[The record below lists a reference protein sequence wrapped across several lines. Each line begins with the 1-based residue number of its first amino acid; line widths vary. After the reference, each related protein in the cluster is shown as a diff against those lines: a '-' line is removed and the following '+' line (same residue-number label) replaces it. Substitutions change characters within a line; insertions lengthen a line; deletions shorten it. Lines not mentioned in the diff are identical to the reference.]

1 MFEPLDTPRV
11 FGVPL
16 GADFPKALVDGLCH
30 AYAAQPPEA
39 LARVHLIVNTRR
51 MGRRIRALFDAGPAR
66 LLPRISLVTDF
77 GETLGL
83 AHIPDPIPPL
93 RRRLEL
99 TKVVGALLDQE
110 PDLAPRAALYD
121 LSDSLAKL
129 MDEMHGEGVTP
140 DDITRIDT
148 GDQSGHWER
157 IKTFLGII
165 SPYFETDEDA
175 PDVETRQR
183 RVIETYARMWQ
194 SRPPD
199 HPIILAGSTG
209 SRGATRLLMKTVA
222 TLPQGAVVLPGFDAD
237 QPEHVW
243 TRLQETPDRS
253 EDHPQYRFAQ
263 LLADLDS
270 PRSIIRHWRGSEPV
284 SPQRNRLVSLAL
296 RPAPVTDEWLSH
308 GPALAA
314 DIAPA
319 TEGMTLLEAPSARI
333 EALCIA
339 MRLREAV
346 ENGQTAALIT
356 PDRTLTRRVASALD
370 RWGIT
375 PDDSAGMPL
384 HHSAPGRVLR
394 HVAECLNAPLDAA
407 QLLTLLKHPLTHG
420 AGQRGP
426 HLRLTRELE
435 LYLRRN
441 GPPVPTL
448 QTLDA
453 WADKIDDPYLATWLA
468 WLRANFFDNAM
479 PESLPLG
486 ARVEAHMTLAE
497 AISRGPEPDAPLR
510 LWDEDAGR
518 EAWKCVSEL
527 AENAEYGQAMRAIDY
542 INLFHAV
549 LSRGTVRHQLE
560 TDPRVLIWGT
570 LEARVQGADLLILA
584 GLSEGTWPET
594 PPRDPW
600 LNRAMR
606 HEAGLLLPERRIG
619 LAAHDFQQAVTATK
633 EVWITRAIRSDDAQT
648 VPSRWLNRL
657 TNLLKGLPAEGGQ
670 AALEGMRARGLTA
683 IARAEAFEAVD
694 PAPSAPRP
702 APIPPVE
709 TRPRELSVT
718 RIEKLIRDPYAI
730 YADKILRLRP
740 LDPLMRAPDARLR
753 GEVLHDVLEHV
764 IKATMEDPER
774 LTPAFLT
781 DQTVSVLAETV
792 PWGEARALW
801 LARMARIAAWF
812 VDTEAQR
819 RALARPTAFE
829 QKASARLDPLD
840 FTLTAK
846 ADRIDMDAGGRLH
859 IYDYKTGAP
868 PSAKS
873 QKAFEKQLLLE
884 AALAERAGFGELAP
898 GPVERAVFIG
908 LTGDPKEVPAP
919 LEDAP
924 PDRVWAELKDLIS
937 RYMDANQG
945 YLSRRAMKTREMQG
959 DYDQLARF
967 GEWDITDTANPEKV
981 GRW

>member
-1 MFEPLDTPRV
+1 MFEPRDTPRI
-11 FGVPL
+11 FGMPL
-16 GADFPKALVDGLCH
+16 GVDFPKALVDGLCH
-30 AYAAQPPEA
+30 AYRHRPPEA

-51 MGRRIRALFDAGPAR
+51 MARRIRTLFDDGPAR

-83 AHIPDPIPPL
+83 AHVPDPVSPL

-99 TKVVGALLDQE
+99 TTLVAALLEQE

-121 LSDSLAKL
+121 LSDSLAGL

-140 DDITRIDT
+140 EDITRIDT

-157 IKTFLGII
+157 IKSFLSII
-165 SPYFETDEDA
+165 SPYFEASNAT
-175 PDVETRQR
+175 PDTETRQR
-183 RVIETYARMWQ
+183 RVIEAYAGIWQ
-194 SRPPD
+194 DTPPD
-199 HPIILAGSTG
+199 HPVILAGSTG

-222 TLPQGAVVLPGFDAD
+222 QLPLGAVVLPGFDAD
-237 QPEHVW
+237 QPDHVW
-243 TRLQETPDRS
+243 TRLQDTPDRS
-253 EDHPQYRFAQ
+253 EDHPQSRFAE
-263 LLADLDS
+263 LLSDLGCPPSVIRPWPGAD
-270 PRSIIRHWRGSEPV
+270 
-284 SPQRNRLVSLAL
+284 PQCPARNRLMSLAL

-319 TEGMTLLEAPSARI
+319 TQGITLLEAPSARI

-370 RWGIT
+370 RWGIR
-375 PDDSAGMPL
+375 PDDSAGTPL
-384 HHSAPGRVLR
+384 HHSAPGRFLR
-394 HVAECLNAPLDAA
+394 HVAELLNAPLDAA

-420 AGQRGP
+420 AGARGP

-435 LYLRRN
+435 LYLRRT
-441 GPPVPTL
+441 GPPVPTPD
-448 QTLDA
+448 TLDA
-453 WADKIDDPYLATWLA
+453 WATDIDDPYLAPWLTWV
-468 WLRANFFDNAM
+468 RTNFFGHDRPAARAL
-479 PESLPLG
+479 S
-486 ARVEAHMTLAE
+486 ARVTDHIALAE
-497 AISRGPEPDAPLR
+497 AISRGPDLSAPLR
-510 LWDEDAGR
+510 LWDEAAGR
-518 EAWKCVSEL
+518 EAQKCVSEL
-527 AENAEYGQAMRAIDY
+527 AENADAGQEMRAIDY

-549 LSRGTVRHQLE
+549 LSRETVRGQVD

-570 LEARVQGADLLILA
+570 LEARVQGADILILA
-584 GLSEGTWPET
+584 GLNEGTWPET

-606 HEAGLLLPERRIG
+606 SQAGLLLPERKIG
-619 LAAHDFQQAVTATK
+619 LSAHDFQQAITATS
-633 EVWITRAIRSDDAQT
+633 EVWITRAIRSDDAET

-657 TNLLKGLPAEGGQ
+657 GNLLTGLQQAGGAAAWQ
-670 AALEGMRARGLTA
+670 AMRHRGQLALD
-683 IARAEAFEAVD
+683 RAEAFEAVT
-694 PAPSAPRP
+694 PVPPAPRP
-702 APIPPVE
+702 APIPPVAA
-709 TRPRELSVT
+709 RPRELSVT

-740 LDPLMRAPDARLR
+740 LDPLMKLPDARLR

-764 IKATMEDPER
+764 IRSTLDDPDA
-774 LTPAFLT
+774 LTPDYLT
-781 DQTVSVLAETV
+781 QETVSVLARNV

-801 LARMARIAAWF
+801 LARIARIAGWF
-812 VDTEAQR
+812 IESEGRR

-829 QKASARLDPLD
+829 QMARAPVDPLD

-846 ADRIDMDAGGRLH
+846 ADRIDIDEGGRLH

-868 PSAKS
+868 PSPKS
-873 QKAFEKQLLLE
+873 QKAFDKQLLLE
-884 AALAERAGFGELAP
+884 AALAERAGFGPLAP
-898 GPVERAVFIG
+898 GPVARAVFIG
-908 LTGDPKEVPAP
+908 LTGDPREVEAP
-919 LEDAP
+919 LDDAP
-924 PDRVWAELKDLIS
+924 PDQTWAELKDLIA
-937 RYMDANQG
+937 RFMDPGQG
-945 YLSRRAMKTREMQG
+945 YLSRRAMKTRDMQG

-967 GEWDITDTANPEKV
+967 GEWDITDAANPERV
-981 GRW
+981 GKW